1 MRLLASVIAAG
12 LTASVLLA
20 PGVVSADPPS
30 DLAKQIENEI
40 EKGTQ
45 SEIEKAFAQGKLSGS
60 NLKGVN
66 LSGEKLVKV
75 NLNKTK
81 LQGAT
86 LKKRI

>member
-20 PGVVSADPPS
+20 PGVVSADPAS
-30 DLAKQIENEI
+30 DLAKQNEI

-45 SEIEKAFAQGKLSGS
+45 SEIEKALAQGKLAGS

-75 NLNKTK
+75 NLNKTR